1 MVLLS
6 KPFWEKG
13 AGLIL
18 PHCDGPYVIT
28 QLPTIHTAILE
39 DPLTGENYHHGQP
52 ISVARLLRFNFPKE
66 WSGPEQTPDE
76 IDARQDLVEKL
87 SPGAYIAAQPNLP
100 GFSQRVYVGRVERT
114 FPAERLAE
122 VTLLRTADTGRSGPW
137 QRRRWD
143 LWMGADGSPKRE
155 LIPEGEIL
163 CEVTLQEQA
172 LTTASLERLASFG
185 VDVGTQPHRDRSL
198 PPRRVL

>member
-1 MVLLS
+1 MS
-6 KPFWEKG
+6 
-13 AGLIL
+13 
-18 PHCDGPYVIT
+18 
-28 QLPTIHTAILE
+28 
-39 DPLTGENYHHGQP
+39 
-52 ISVARLLRFNFPKE
+52 RLLRFNFPKD
-66 WSGPEQTPDE
+66 WSGPEPSSAE
-76 IDARQDLVEKL
+76 IEANQDLVEKL
-87 SPGAYIAAQPNLP
+87 SVGAFVAVQPDLP
-100 GFSQRVYVGRVERT
+100 GLSQGVYVGRVERT

-143 LWMGADGSPKRE
+143 LWMEADGRPKRE

>member
-13 AGLIL
+13 AELIL

-28 QLPTIHTAILE
+28 QLPTVHTAVLE

-52 ISVARLLRFNFPKE
+52 ISVSRLVRFHFPRE
-66 WSGPEQTPDE
+66 WSGPELTPA
-76 IDARQDLVEKL
+76 DAEANRDIVEKL
-87 SPGAYIAAQPNLP
+87 RVGAFIAVQPDLP
-100 GFSQRVYVGRVERT
+100 GLAQRVYVGRVERT

-122 VTLLRTADTGRSGPW
+122 VTLLRTIGAGQAGPW

-143 LWMGADGSPKRE
+143 LWMTNDGRSRRE
-155 LIPEGEIL
+155 VVPESEIL
-163 CEVTLQEQA
+163 CEVSLQGQA
-172 LTTASLERLASFG
+172 LTTTSLERLAAFG
-185 VDVGTQPHRDRSL
+185 ADVGTQPHRDRSL